1 MPQPP
6 TNRGQ
11 AIDGHL
17 SYWVKSAEAERH
29 PPLQLDA
36 ACDVVVVGAGIVG
49 VTCAFKLARSGA
61 RVILLEARRIG
72 SGTTG
77 YTTAKISSLHGLT
90 YSKLESSLGAE
101 EARIYA
107 EANEAGL
114 AEIGSLVEELT
125 TSGAS
130 PTSPTPS
137 ATNDPPRSPTRWMPR
152 SEPDSP
158 RSSWRRCPSFPTG

>member
-6 TNRGQ
+6 TNLGQ
-11 AIDGHL
+11 ATDGHL

-29 PPLQLDA
+29 PPLELDA

-90 YSKLESSLGAE
+90 YSKLESSLDSE
-101 EARIYA
+101 TARIYG

-114 AEIGSLVEELT
+114 DAIAQVVGELSIECDFRRKPNFT
-125 TSGAS
+125 YTESES
-130 PTSPTPS
+130 SQS
-137 ATNDPPRSPTRWMPR
+137 A
-152 SEPDSP
+152 
-158 RSSWRRCPSFPTG
+158 

>member
-6 TNRGQ
+6 TNLGQ

-61 RVILLEARRIG
+61 RVILVEARRIG

-77 YTTAKISSLHGLT
+77 YTTAKITSLHGLT
-90 YSKLESSLGAE
+90 YSKLESSFGPQTT
-101 EARIYA
+101 RIYA
-107 EANEAGL
+107 EGNQEGLTEIAGVVERL
-114 AEIGSLVEELT
+114 SIDCDFRRKPNFTYSETGS
-125 TSGAS
+125 GR
-130 PTSPTPS
+130 S
-137 ATNDPPRSPTRWMPR
+137 AI
-152 SEPDSP
+152 E
-158 RSSWRRCPSFPTG
+158 